1 MKRVIV
7 LATAAAVM
15 STAAFAASDT
25 ATVKKIDAKSD
36 AVTLSDGKTF
46 TWGEGT
52 EAETLKIGE
61 KVIVTYATKAGKMVA
76 SKVVVTK

>member
-25 ATVKKIDAKSD
+25 ATVKKIDPKSD

-46 TWGEGT
+46 TLGEGT

-61 KVIVTYATKAGKMVA
+61 RVIVTYATKAGKMVA